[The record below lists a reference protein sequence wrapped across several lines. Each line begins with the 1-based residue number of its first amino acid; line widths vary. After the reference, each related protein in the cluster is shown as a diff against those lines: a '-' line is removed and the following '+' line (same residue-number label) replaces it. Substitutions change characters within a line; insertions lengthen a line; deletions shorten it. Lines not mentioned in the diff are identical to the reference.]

1 MMKGGNRMNKYLDA
15 IKSCKDHYSK
25 KKLKVALNGIMWIVM
40 SDLADG
46 NLTLDE
52 YYFICGA
59 MGEAIHN
66 GIERR

>member
-1 MMKGGNRMNKYLDA
+1 MKGGNRMNKYLEA

-25 KKLKVALNGIMWIVM
+25 KKLKATLDGIMCVVL

-46 NLTLDE
+46 GLTLDE

-59 MGEAIHN
+59 IGEAIHN

>member
-1 MMKGGNRMNKYLDA
+1 MNKYLEA
-15 IKSCKDHYSK
+15 IKFCKDHYSK
-25 KKLKVALNGIMWIVM
+25 KKLKAALDGIMCVVL

-46 NLTLDE
+46 SLTLDE

-59 MGEAIHN
+59 IGEAIHN